1 MSNYKTVFFTLGIL
15 QIILGI
21 SMVFPIIIQIIFD
34 ELDSSFIGASLITII
49 FGTLFFLSNLDHDKK
64 LSLQNAF
71 LLTALSWLSIAVF
84 SSLPFIFSNLN
95 LSITDSFFES
105 MSGITTTGST
115 IITDLNSSP
124 KAILLWRA
132 LLQWLGGIGI
142 IVMAITLMPIM
153 NVGGMQLFKVSSSDA
168 SEKILPKTK
177 EITLRL
183 ILIYLILTFLC
194 SFFYNIF
201 GMEFFDSLTHS
212 MTTIATGGFSN
223 YNESIGYFNNIKIE
237 IISMVFIILGSIP
250 FISYIKFLSGKKN
263 IFYTDT
269 QIKSFI
275 KIIFYSIVILFFYL
289 TIFNKS
295 FSDVSLRSI
304 SFNVISILTGTGY
317 VTQNFDDWGS
327 FPLIYFLIL
336 MFIGGCAGST
346 ACGIKI
352 FRVQILYLFLKNQLK
367 KIIYPRGIFIIKYD
381 NNNVNEKFM
390 ASIIAFIY
398 LYIIIFFIITTMLSL
413 SGLDFTTSISGAA
426 TSISNVGPG
435 LGELIGPNNDPG
447 ATFDTTCPWR
457 CIGGNTSFSD
467 QDCEEDD
474 AGIYTAVGHAQYDGW
489 CHADSDS
496 PAVIIPTTSSYCCE
510 WETDFEEYEDGQF
523 LYGTCKEYNDGFDG
537 IQKNTSKKIS
547 FDNNN
552 LNNSL
557 FFKSQIILYENPK
570 EVDQGY
576 IDTIDYTNTAIIISH
591 TNLTSGSRIKK
602 YFDTHKFYILNI
614 LYHLQ

>member
-21 SMVFPIIIQIIFD
+21 SMIFPIIIQIIFD

-194 SFFYNIF
+194 SFFYNIC
-201 GMEFFDSLTHS
+201 GMKFFDSLTHS

-237 IISMVFIILGSIP
+237 IISMIFIILGSIP
-250 FISYIKFLSGKKN
+250 FIAYIKFLSGKKN

-275 KIIFYSIVILFFYL
+275 KIIFYSILILFIYL

-367 KIIYPRGIFIIKYD
+367 KIIYPRGIFVIKYD

-398 LYIIIFFIITTMLSL
+398 LYIIIFFIITAMLTL

-435 LGELIGPNNDPG
+435 LGELIGPN
-447 ATFDTTCPWR
+447 
-457 CIGGNTSFSD
+457 GNFSQLPDFSKWVLSFGMILGRL
-467 QDCEEDD
+467 ELF
-474 AGIYTAVGHAQYDGW
+474 AILVM
-489 CHADSDS
+489 
-496 PAVIIPTTSSYCCE
+496 
-510 WETDFEEYEDGQF
+510 F
-523 LYGTCKEYNDGFDG
+523 LPSFW
-537 IQKNTSKKIS
+537 QK
-547 FDNNN
+547 
-552 LNNSL
+552 
-557 FFKSQIILYENPK
+557 
-570 EVDQGY
+570 
-576 IDTIDYTNTAIIISH
+576 
-591 TNLTSGSRIKK
+591 
-602 YFDTHKFYILNI
+602 
-614 LYHLQ
+614 